1 MIYTITLNP
10 SFDQTIICENFQINK
25 LNRALE
31 TRRDIGGK
39 GINVSK
45 IVKVLGGKQQAHGLL
60 PQKGSEE
67 FLESMLKAGLEHS
80 FVLVPQK
87 MIRTNLKIIDQATE
101 EFTELNQAGP
111 ELAEKNLDLLVEKL
125 LKVVSSDD
133 LIVLSGSIPTNF
145 PAQTYKNLI
154 KIFKQQACKVILD
167 VDGRSLQESIS
178 AAPFLIKPNLFELE
192 QLVGKKI
199 TSLAEIEQATNP
211 LLDQGIEHILVS
223 LGSKGSFYS
232 SKQEKIYIQ
241 PLKVEV
247 KSPVG
252 AGDSQVAAFAY
263 GIENNLPI
271 QDILKLTCA
280 TSTAMVQTTG
290 TTAPEFQQIKQ
301 LIPQVKLDQFDEL
314 AVQKPGI
321 F

>member
-10 SFDQTIICENFQINK
+10 SFDQTIICENFQVNK

-67 FLESMLKAGLEHS
+67 FLESMLKEGIENS

-87 MIRTNLKIIDQATE
+87 RIRTNLKILDQATE
-101 EFTELNQAGP
+101 EFTELNQSGP
-111 ELAEKNLDLLVEKL
+111 ELAEEYLDLLVEKL

-145 PAQTYKNLI
+145 TTQTYKNLI
-154 KIFKQQACKVILD
+154 KIFKQQGCKVILD

-178 AAPFLIKPNLFELE
+178 AAPFLIKPNHFELE

-211 LLDQGIEHILVS
+211 LLEQGIEHILVS

-271 QDILKLTCA
+271 QEILKLTCA
-280 TSTAMVQTTG
+280 TSTAMVQTAG
-290 TTAPEFQQIKQ
+290 TAAPEFDQIKQ
-301 LIPQVKLDQFDEL
+301 LIPQVKLNKFDNL
-314 AVQKPGI
+314 AEQKADL